1 MYSWHTQHLAF
12 HLSLLFSPLPMVIKA
27 TRTFTSFFAPPQHT
41 AHTHHRKNWIGKKR
55 NWKSTSIRTRLD
67 FTVSIWSLTRPFPS
81 SQASPGVPSI
91 PCSSLG
97 SLWTNTSRRAIS
109 AIFRWLIIKKWISTL
124 DVGQNDSIY
133 LHLKLFLCSKVAYQ
147 QGKKRWQHF
156 LFISEFSSGQFHKC
170 LNYCWPRH

>member
-67 FTVSIWSLTRPFPS
+67 FIVSVLIMCIIDSTFPKLT
-81 SQASPGVPSI
+81 SI
-91 PCSSLG
+91 PRCSMFFPGQPMDQYFYTCNECNIPL
-97 SLWTNTSRRAIS
+97 TDKRKMDFN
-109 AIFRWLIIKKWISTL
+109 
-124 DVGQNDSIY
+124 VGQNDSIY
-133 LHLKLFLCSKVAYQ
+133 LHLMLCLCSKVAYQ

>member
-67 FTVSIWSLTRPFPS
+67 FIVSVFINNVYYWPTYGP
-81 SQASPGVPSI
+81 I
-91 PCSSLG
+91 P
-97 SLWTNTSRRAIS
+97 NTSIRAMS
-109 AIFRWLIIKKWISTL
+109 AIFRWLINEKWISTL
-124 DVGQNDSIY
+124 DKMIQFIFIWCFVCDPRLHINRGRKDGSISC
-133 LHLKLFLCSKVAYQ
+133 LFPNLVL
-147 QGKKRWQHF
+147 GNF
-156 LFISEFSSGQFHKC
+156 T
-170 LNYCWPRH
+170 NV

>member
-67 FTVSIWSLTRPFPS
+67 FIVSVLIMCIIDSTFPKLT
-81 SQASPGVPSI
+81 SI
-91 PCSSLG
+91 PRCSTCNKCNISSTDNRNMYFNVG
-97 SLWTNTSRRAIS
+97 RWT
-109 AIFRWLIIKKWISTL
+109 KW
-124 DVGQNDSIY
+124 SIY
-133 LHLKLFLCSKVAYQ
+133 LHLMLCCVPRLHINRGRKDGSISCLFPNLVL
-147 QGKKRWQHF
+147 GNF
-156 LFISEFSSGQFHKC
+156 T
-170 LNYCWPRH
+170 NV

>member
-67 FTVSIWSLTRPFPS
+67 FIVSVLIMCIIDSTFPKLT
-81 SQASPGVPSI
+81 SI
-91 PCSSLG
+91 PRCSTCNKCNISSTDNRKMDFNVG
-97 SLWTNTSRRAIS
+97 RWT
-109 AIFRWLIIKKWISTL
+109 KWSNLSSSKALFVLQGCIST
-124 DVGQNDSIY
+124 GEE
-133 LHLKLFLCSKVAYQ
+133 KMAAFLVYF
-147 QGKKRWQHF
+147 R
-156 LFISEFSSGQFHKC
+156 I
-170 LNYCWPRH
+170 

>member
-41 AHTHHRKNWIGKKR
+41 AHTQHRKNWIGKKR
-55 NWKSTSIRTRLD
+55 NWKTTSIRTRLHCKCID
-67 FTVSIWSLTRPFPS
+67 NVYYWLDL
-81 SQASPGVPSI
+81 SQAPKHPQVFFPDQRTDQYGFQR
-91 PCSSLG
+91 L
-97 SLWTNTSRRAIS
+97 
-109 AIFRWLIIKKWISTL
+109 TL

-133 LHLKLFLCSKVAYQ
+133 LHLMLCLRSKVAYQ

-170 LNYCWPRH
+170 

>member
-67 FTVSIWSLTRPFPS
+67 FIVSVLIMCIIDSTFPKLT
-81 SQASPGVPSI
+81 SI
-91 PCSSLG
+91 PRCSTCNKCNISSTDNRKMDFDVG
-97 SLWTNTSRRAIS
+97 RWTNWSNLSSSKAL
-109 AIFRWLIIKKWISTL
+109 FVLQGCISTGEEKMAAFL
-124 DVGQNDSIY
+124 VY
-133 LHLKLFLCSKVAYQ
+133 L
-147 QGKKRWQHF
+147 R
-156 LFISEFSSGQFHKC
+156 I
-170 LNYCWPRH
+170 